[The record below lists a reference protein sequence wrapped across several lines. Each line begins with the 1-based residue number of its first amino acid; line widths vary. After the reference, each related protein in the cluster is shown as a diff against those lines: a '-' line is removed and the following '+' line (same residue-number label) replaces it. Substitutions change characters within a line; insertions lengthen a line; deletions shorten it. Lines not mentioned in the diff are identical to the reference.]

1 MQTLMSELSVFTM
14 YLPLGSEQGWTPGR
28 KIPES
33 DELSRVS
40 RAMGDAGGRC
50 PLGWIIMKM
59 AIGSSGGVQE
69 DARGPFCSLISQYFF
84 WVPKI
89 VAFHKFSR
97 ILGKQLLPFSSTPGG
112 SLSSGWR
119 GGEREGETWVSR
131 LLGSFR
137 SVCLP

>member
-1 MQTLMSELSVFTM
+1 MQTLMSELSVFTT

-33 DELSRVS
+33 DELNKVS

-50 PLGWIIMKM
+50 PFGWIIMKM
-59 AIGSSGGVQE
+59 VIGSSGVVQE
-69 DARGPFCSLISQYFF
+69 DARGPFYSLFSQYFF
-84 WVPKI
+84 WVSKM
-89 VAFHKFSR
+89 VAFHKFST
-97 ILGKQLLPFSSTPGG
+97 ILGKPPLPFSSTSGG
-112 SLSSGWR
+112 SLSSCWGR
-119 GGEREGETWVSR
+119 GGGETWVSR